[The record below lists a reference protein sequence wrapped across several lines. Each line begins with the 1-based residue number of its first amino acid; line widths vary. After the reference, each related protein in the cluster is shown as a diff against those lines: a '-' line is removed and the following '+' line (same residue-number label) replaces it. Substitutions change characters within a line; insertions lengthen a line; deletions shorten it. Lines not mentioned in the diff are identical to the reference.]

1 MSDLPSDVGGV
12 LRALGATCQATCAIG
27 WALAGAVADAA
38 VEPPCHQAEYRHGI
52 SYVLPL
58 KYGPDFQHFDYA
70 NPAAPKGGRLRL
82 PDMGTFDSFNNILEK
97 GRVAA
102 GVDFGGSR
110 NLYFERLLELSAD
123 EPASAYGRLA
133 EGVDVDENYRWVA
146 FKLRPNARWHD
157 GQPITAQDVKFS
169 FDAFKEHGSVALKT
183 ALTDLQSVDIVGERE
198 LCFVTRDG
206 AEINPILPFAY
217 GGMPIHAKHYWAARD
232 ISKTTIDAPL
242 GGGPY
247 RLRKV
252 DFGRSLVYERVADY
266 WGADIP
272 VNRGRYNFDTVKFD
286 YFRDENVMLEAHKG
300 DVFDLREE
308 TVSKNWATQYN
319 FPAVQAGVFKADLRY
334 ISRVW
339 GLWWPVFWNL
349 DRERFQDIR
358 VREALWLLYDFPFIN
373 RVILFGFYD
382 YGKSFFHNSPMGQGG
397 LPSADELALLE
408 PFRAQLPARVFTHE
422 YLPPA
427 SSGVGF
433 ERERTRRALELFE
446 EAGWVLRDGKLVD
459 ADSGERFKVDF
470 VFVSAMLLRAEMPY
484 IERLNR
490 IGIETTA
497 RSPEISHW
505 QYRMRTG
512 SFDGGA
518 YLYIPDNTPGL
529 ALRNRFGSAAADQ
542 SYSQNWARIRD
553 PVLDH
558 LIDRAIAARSA
569 RQLYAATR
577 AIDRVLLWNFYFI
590 PGMAQPG
597 YRLVHWDKFGE
608 VKSAEPLSRVPA
620 IDAWWWDEDKAD
632 AVATWLAA
640 AKG

>member
-1 MSDLPSDVGGV
+1 MLVVGGTSP
-12 LRALGATCQATCAIG
+12 ACAAG
-27 WALAGAVADAA
+27 VWAVSVALAGSAFADAEGA
-38 VEPPCHQAEYRHGI
+38 PCREPNYQHGI

-58 KYGPDFQHFDYA
+58 KYAADFPHFAYA
-70 NPAAPKGGRLRL
+70 NPDAPKGGRLRL

-110 NLYFERLLELSAD
+110 NLLFERLLESAAD

-133 EGVDVDENYRWVA
+133 EGVAVDENYRWVA
-146 FKLRPNARWHD
+146 FKLRRGARWHD
-157 GQPITAQDVKFS
+157 GVPITVDDVVFS
-169 FDAFKEHGSVALKT
+169 FEAFKEHGSVALKT
-183 ALTDLQSVDIVGERE
+183 ALTDLERVAVIGERE
-198 LCFVTRDG
+198 VCFVTREG
-206 AEINPILPFAY
+206 AEVNPIMPFAY
-217 GGMPIHAKHYWAARD
+217 GSMSIQAKHYWASRD
-232 ISKTTIDAPL
+232 IARTTIEPPL
-242 GGGPY
+242 GAGPY
-247 RLRKV
+247 RLAEM
-252 DFGRSLVYERVADY
+252 DFGRSLRYERVADY
-266 WGADIP
+266 WGAQLP

-308 TVSKNWATQYN
+308 TVSKNWTTQYR
-319 FPAVQAGVFKADLRY
+319 FPAVEAGVFKADLRY
-334 ISRVW
+334 ITRVW
-339 GLWWPVFWNL
+339 GLWWPVFWNME
-349 DRERFQDIR
+349 RERFADIR
-358 VREALWLLYDFPFIN
+358 VREALWTLYDFPFIN

-382 YGKSFFHNSPMGQGG
+382 YGVSFFHNSPMAQHG
-397 LPSADELALLE
+397 LPSADELELLA
-408 PFRAQLPARVFTHE
+408 PFRERLPPRLFTEE
-422 YLPPA
+422 YKPPA
-427 SSGVGF
+427 SAGF
-433 ERERTRRALELFE
+433 GFDRQRNLRALELFRQ
-446 EAGWVLRDGKLVD
+446 AGWVLQDGRLVHERT
-459 ADSGERFKVDF
+459 GERFKIDF

-505 QYRMRTG
+505 QHRMRTG

-542 SYSQNWARIRD
+542 AYSQNWARIRD
-553 PVLDH
+553 PVLDF
-558 LIDRAIAARSA
+558 LIDKAIAARTA
-569 RQLYAATR
+569 RELYAATR

-608 VKSAEPLSRVPA
+608 VTNAGPLSRVPA
-620 IDAWWWDEDKAD
+620 IDAWWWDETKANT
-632 AVATWLAA
+632 VADWLATA
-640 AKG
+640 EN